1 MFWDDRLGGKEQVE
15 REQRG
20 DIKTEDSECSKLFH
34 ELGGDEIEAPTE
46 LLASDRRKLTN
57 QTDLGLNPSPNSR

>member
-20 DIKTEDSECSKLFH
+20 DIKTEDSECSKLFR
-34 ELGGDEIEAPTE
+34 ELGGDEIEAPAE